1 VGVGGGEREGREGR
15 VRVRDMGTLENLVSA
30 FVGESM
36 ARNRYTFYASIAK
49 EEGFVFISKVFLE
62 TAENEKEH
70 AETLFKLIQHLKGE
84 SPTVSV
90 EAGSSLVLGSTAE
103 NLKSAIEG
111 ERHEHTKMYPEFAE
125 EAEREGLRE
134 IAERLRAIAKAEEH
148 HEERFRKI
156 YEALESGEMFKR
168 GEEVAWVC
176 LECGYI
182 HYGTEPPEECP
193 SCGHSKAYYVARDM
207 LCL

>member
-1 VGVGGGEREGREGR
+1 
-15 VRVRDMGTLENLVSA
+15 MGTLENLVSA
-30 FVGESM
+30 FIGESM

-70 AETLFKLIQHLKGE
+70 AETLFKLIQHLKGK

-111 ERHEHTKMYPEFAE
+111 ERHEHTKMSVSYTHLTLPTI
-125 EAEREGLRE
+125 RRC
-134 IAERLRAIAKAEEH
+134 RSRWSPYH
-148 HEERFRKI
+148 
-156 YEALESGEMFKR
+156 
-168 GEEVAWVC
+168 
-176 LECGYI
+176 
-182 HYGTEPPEECP
+182 
-193 SCGHSKAYYVARDM
+193 
-207 LCL
+207 